1 MRYSSRKCGLRRELE
16 QPRSGIAAEHFR
28 QRSALQAATCC
39 CYSRAGTEVQGHS
52 TGASVRGRN
61 CGQPSHEGERF
72 LFVARPSGVS
82 FSPATNAGMVA
93 LFKVS
98 LGGKKVRATALL
110 KHARFGRQNPSNL
123 PSSWNQLS
131 YQPQWC
137 LTRRSRRGPTSK
149 PQARAVGWRI
159 FHRAGLAFCCW
170 SRLSS
175 NVRQHKTT
183 VPCSRA
189 TTPLPCAS

>member
-1 MRYSSRKCGLRRELE
+1 MQG
-16 QPRSGIAAEHFR
+16 RST
-28 QRSALQAATCC
+28 S
-39 CYSRAGTEVQGHS
+39 
-52 TGASVRGRN
+52 ASVPGRN
-61 CGQPSHEGERF
+61 CGRPSNGGERF

-93 LFKVS
+93 LFRVS
-98 LGGKKVRATALL
+98 LGGKKVGATVPA
-110 KHARFGRQNPSNL
+110 KHARSGRQNPSSL

-149 PQARAVGWRI
+149 RQARAAGGRI
-159 FHRAGLAFCCW
+159 FHRAGLAFCCR

-175 NVRQHKTT
+175 NVRPHKRDLSTLQIVINT
-183 VPCSRA
+183 DAYR
-189 TTPLPCAS
+189 